1 MNFESTVRAGQAAHA
16 GLNAN
21 LLPAPTAWRVAML
34 IDDGVDELCVA
45 RLIAELDRAGAQ
57 VQLVAP
63 QLAPVS
69 TLLGGMLA
77 PDHTVAEV
85 GADAFDAVCVPSGIF
100 CAETLQLSDEA
111 LRFVQAA
118 YDEGKTLAATGEG
131 VQVLRALGLPVEG
144 GDAIDEPEPGVI
156 VGHGEHCT
164 LSNFGRRMAKRLSR
178 EPHRD
183 LRSRGGRTLHALAA

>member
-1 MNFESTVRAGQAAHA
+1 MNLEPTIRTGHAAHAAHA

-21 LLPAPTAWRVAML
+21 RLPAPTAWRVAML

-63 QLAPVS
+63 RLAPVS
-69 TLLGGMLA
+69 TLLGGMLT
-77 PDHTVAEV
+77 PEHTVAEQS
-85 GADAFDAVCVPSGIF
+85 ADAFDAVCVPSGLF
-100 CAETLQLSDEA
+100 CAETLQLSDDA

-131 VQVLRALGLPVEG
+131 VQVLRALGLPVDG
-144 GDAIDEPEPGVI
+144 GDAIDEPEAGVI

-178 EPHRD
+178 EPHRT
-183 LRSRGGRTLHALAA
+183 LQRRSAHALAA